1 MHNGGAYGDGTT
13 EIGVGFGFGAARTA
27 GKLGQLTFS
36 AGVES
41 FLPTT
46 SRAVPKSVFQPSKI
60 LIGQKR
66 KGDL

>member
-1 MHNGGAYGDGTT
+1 
-13 EIGVGFGFGAARTA
+13 VGLAD
-27 GKLGQLTFS
+27 S

-46 SRAVPKSVFQPSKI
+46 TRAVTKSVFQPSKI